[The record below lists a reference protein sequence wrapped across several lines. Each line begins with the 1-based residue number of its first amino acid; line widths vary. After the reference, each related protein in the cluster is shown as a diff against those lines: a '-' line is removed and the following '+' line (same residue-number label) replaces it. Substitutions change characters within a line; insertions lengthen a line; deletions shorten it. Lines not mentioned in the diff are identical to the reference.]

1 MAPAAFGIFGP
12 EFHNL
17 AKVTLV
23 QDSNILGTAGT
34 GLVLDNIV
42 GTYETTS

>member
-1 MAPAAFGIFGP
+1 MAPAAFGTFGLK
-12 EFHNL
+12 FQNL

-34 GLVLDNIV
+34 GLILDNIV